1 LNCRAS
7 GQRCVTSWTA
17 SNFEIDASP
26 LQPIGF
32 LASRDVTELPCND
45 SSSTC
50 DAQDGQILGAGDPF
64 IGELKCIE
72 VDSIT
77 ALVPRAITG
86 VNDFIGSARIYASTT
101 ADGGSVDVREYSAI
115 GIQSVVEASSGPIGD
130 GVLCLGTN
138 GGTCPTATHA
148 SCPGT
153 LILDHFFDGADPFN
167 DGDSVGTTL
176 TLVPCTEGPETQ
188 IGPPGIT
195 VAQLLIINE
204 FEQRFSSNRHVQCFE
219 TTRLSD
225 IDSVPGVDPGDV
237 TSIFSAGIQGTL
249 TGQTRIR
256 GVPTN
261 EAGHGLLGISE
272 ETHSGSRGSFSTA
285 ANLHFDGSRGAGFG
299 DTITIPAP

>member
-1 LNCRAS
+1 MIKGVPR
-7 GQRCVTSWTA
+7 Q
-17 SNFEIDASP
+17 
-26 LQPIGF
+26 
-32 LASRDVTELPCND
+32 
-45 SSSTC
+45 
-50 DAQDGQILGAGDPF
+50 PF

-72 VDSIT
+72 VDTVT
-77 ALVPRAITG
+77 AGSTPQALTG
-86 VNDFIGSARIYASTT
+86 VNDFTGSARIYASTT
-101 ADGGSVDVREYSAI
+101 GNGGSVDVREYSAI
-115 GIQSVVEASSGPIGD
+115 GIQSVVGASSGPID
-130 GVLCLGTN
+130 TGVLCLGTN
-138 GGTCPTATHA
+138 GGNCTTATHA

-153 LILDHFFDGADPFN
+153 LILDHFFDGADPFGDN
-167 DGDSVGTTL
+167 DSVGTTL
-176 TLVPCTEGPETQ
+176 TLVPCTEAPETQ

-225 IDSVPGVDPGDV
+225 IDSVPGVDPGDA
-237 TSIFSAGIQGTL
+237 TSIFSVGVQGTI

-272 ETHSGSRGSFSTA
+272 ETHSGARGSFSTA

-299 DTITIPAP
+299 DTISIPAP